1 MKSGTYVLILSIG
14 LLLQSCGGGTSNNPQ
29 TNTQQPAAKT
39 SLEYMREGSAFY
51 RRGDYQKAV
60 EPYQKALDLEKA
72 QPKLDKTMWRVLVDN
87 LAMSYGISGNLP
99 KAKETL
105 EYGLSKDPDYPM
117 FYYLMAN
124 TYAEMNDEDNAI
136 AYLKRAFE
144 RKENVI
150 AGESIPD
157 PATDDSFQR
166 FMKSEKFLKALDEM
180 KQK

>member
-1 MKSGTYVLILSIG
+1 MKSAIYILSLSIA
-14 LLLQSCGGGTSNNPQ
+14 LLLQSCGGGASNSPQ
-29 TNTQQPAAKT
+29 TNTQQLAVKS

-51 RRGDYQKAV
+51 QRGNYQKAI
-60 EPYQKALDLEKA
+60 EPFQKALDLEKA

-87 LAMSYGISGNLP
+87 LAMSYGISGNLK
-99 KAKETL
+99 KAKEVL
-105 EYGLSKDPDYPM
+105 DYGISNDPDYPM

-136 AYLKRAFE
+136 DYLKRAFE
-144 RKENVI
+144 RKGNMI
-150 AGESIPD
+150 AGETFPD

-166 FMKSEKFLKALDEM
+166 FMKSEKFLKALKEL